1 METAYFGAGC
11 FWGVQANFSQMVGVD
26 QTYAGYMGGHTMDPT
41 YREVCTD
48 RSGHAEVVKVIYD
61 PTAITY
67 EELLAAFF
75 KMHNPT
81 LLNRQGPDVGSQY
94 RSVIFAA
101 TPEQLT
107 KAKAYIEQLT
117 QAKAYGNRPI
127 VTQVLPAPTY
137 FDAEEYH
144 QHYFRRRGMEPT
156 CHL

>member
-11 FWGVQANFSQMVGVD
+11 FWGVQALFNEMIGVD
-26 QTYAGYMGGHTMDPT
+26 QTYVGYMGGHTINPT

-48 RSGHAEVVKVIYD
+48 RTGHAEVVKVVYD

-67 EELLAAFF
+67 EELLTAFF

-94 RSVIFAA
+94 RSVIYF
-101 TPEQLT
+101 TSPDQEKQ
-107 KAKAYIEQLT
+107 AKAHIEQLT
-117 QAKAYGNRPI
+117 QAKAYGTRTI
-127 VTQVLPAPTY
+127 VTEVLPAPTY
-137 FDAEEYH
+137 YDAEEYH
-144 QHYFRRRGMEPT
+144 QHYFKKRGMEPS